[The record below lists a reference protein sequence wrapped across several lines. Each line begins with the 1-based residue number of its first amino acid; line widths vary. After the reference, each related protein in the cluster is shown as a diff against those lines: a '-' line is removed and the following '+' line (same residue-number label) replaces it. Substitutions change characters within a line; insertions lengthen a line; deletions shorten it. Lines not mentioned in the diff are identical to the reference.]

1 MSINQL
7 PKMWRLTF
15 KEVMTN
21 AKKRHGARLTKSDIQ
36 NRRTTYQ
43 SLDPWA
49 KSVALCY
56 LIGIDDMA
64 TPETAVNMF
73 RGIFHQDP
81 ISENLWRL
89 QTWGEMDMAAKDVVE
104 FLKHITDYGNPEDFF
119 GRAVRIAGHGLFHSP
134 AGILVFELPLELKS
148 NSDNASGSSCGGG
161 SA

>member
-7 PKMWRLTF
+7 PQMWRLTF

-21 AKKRHGARLTKSDIQ
+21 AKKRHGTRLTKSDIQ
-36 NRRTTYQ
+36 NRRTVYQ

-89 QTWGEMDMAAKDVVE
+89 HTWGDEDMAAKDVVE

-134 AGILVFELPLELKS
+134 AGILVFALPSELKS
-148 NSDNASGSSCGGG
+148 SSVNASSSSIEGD
-161 SA
+161 AA